1 MCILAVDFYVEE
13 ESHSYC
19 VEIEKSPKKTKKL
32 RFGPAQLLKKIEF
45 LSSQEGYCWAEDKH
59 FAQEF
64 DVDISTINRWI
75 RTLKEFELI
84 KTESKNVLT
93 ANGWRTKRKTYV
105 LKKSLRNPQNKGP
118 ATLNV
123 EGPINKPIKEETTTK
138 EKEIKKE
145 KGGGVV
151 FFEEN
156 LNPPSDEEKF
166 EAKEIA
172 KKFKQFA
179 SEKDKNR
186 NSEWEIP
193 EELILSLIGKD
204 GAPYVIEQCQ
214 YIYNQQTRAEKD
226 EIEGVLKKT
235 PKIDKPRHSLSLAC
249 SKNYALAKRKKKE

>member
-93 ANGWRTKRKTYV
+93 ANGWIRRRKTYV

-123 EGPINKPIKEETTTK
+123 EGSMNKPIKEERMNEEKSSSFFSSK
-138 EKEIKKE
+138 EKPSNENQSDPLYDRINFSFKNSLKPQTYKRWRKVFDHVFLGFTLANLHQKY
-145 KGGGVV
+145 KGFDSV
-151 FFEEN
+151 
-156 LNPPSDEEKF
+156 
-166 EAKEIA
+166 A
-172 KKFKQFA
+172 A
-179 SEKDKNR
+179 SEIEKLAEASLQGEYYIQEYR
-186 NSEWEIP
+186 NSY
-193 EELILSLIGKD
+193 GN
-204 GAPYVIEQCQ
+204 GALVRQKQNPIS
-214 YIYNQQTRAEKD
+214 T
-226 EIEGVLKKT
+226 
-235 PKIDKPRHSLSLAC
+235 
-249 SKNYALAKRKKKE
+249 